1 MAVWQPAATRT
12 IPATMPVS
20 FKIRGLAQYIDLTLP
35 DATLG
40 APEDYSV
47 DFSQIIPDGRRI
59 VQVAINAPGAS
70 IGWVS
75 IYGASTVTFWAS
87 WPSAGSQAVQIT
99 ALLDDG
105 TTQTVTTS
113 INVLS
118 TGVLIVTAAQ
128 TVAPNAFYLT
138 ASVFVPDASGQ
149 PLILG

>member
-1 MAVWQPAATRT
+1 MTWQPSLTRT

-35 DATLG
+35 DAPLG
-40 APEDYSV
+40 ASEDYSV
-47 DFSQIIPDGRRI
+47 DFSQLIPDGRRV
-59 VQVAINAPGAS
+59 VQVAINAPGAN

-75 IYGASTVTFWAS
+75 MYGATTVTFWAS

-99 ALLDDG
+99 VLLDDG

-113 INVLS
+113 INVLT
-118 TGVLIVTAAQ
+118 TGALLSGTNQ
-128 TVAPNAFYLT
+128 TVAPNAFFLT
-138 ASVFVPDASGQ
+138 DSVFVPDASGQ